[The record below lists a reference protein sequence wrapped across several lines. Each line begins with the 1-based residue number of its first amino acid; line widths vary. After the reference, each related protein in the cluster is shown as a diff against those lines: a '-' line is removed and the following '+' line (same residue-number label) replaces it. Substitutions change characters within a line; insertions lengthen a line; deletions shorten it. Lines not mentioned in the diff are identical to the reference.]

1 MKRHHRLAVCAA
13 VGLFAGCAAIEIDVD
28 VYKGPLAHEE
38 EIQLRQFAATAIA
51 AKPLLVT
58 LRNELEVAKRRDTLG
73 KPTFEQDVQR
83 RGGSLDAFV
92 GGDVTFQSWLAKFV
106 NGATFYYEDMGD
118 AEVSKARRHVEEADR
133 LQKIV
138 LMTKEDLKFAGRI
151 EAVRTSFDSDQNAL
165 RWKLADAYMQITCG
179 ASEVK
184 KCTEAGK
191 PPYRSVSRLW
201 PACKDNNVKLECP
214 DEGGSNAGYGFLGNR
229 KNAEAHAKVLF
240 GKYDPGKNEDA
251 AFVDRLV
258 ELSQAFL
265 GMRVAMHGML
275 VHSLNAL
282 ELSQPGS
289 LEQIYI
295 AKLVAGATQPRML
308 ACYTSHQASA
318 SAPQVATLSSGFI
331 ESMRGSSQLPSGL
344 FRSTVPGTAAIK
356 WNPIQY
362 ATATEAIERTGPRF
376 PKELAVFLRATD
388 ATLMQLDQSRTG
400 TGASA
405 LAGCT
410 AVSADP
416 VQPDGPPHLPKVSEF
431 DHVGRPHSLDYGLAR
446 GPTDDVLRQTWVEYM
461 ERTLLTL
468 TSTEAKTASG
478 FDRARLPD
486 GIETLTR
493 NFEHALDDKE
503 EEPKLR
509 AEKITKARERLEE
522 TLIFFAE
529 RLLFVANNITRST
542 LEADLGQEA
551 GSGWVQVG
559 HGSGVA
565 AGKANRDQ
573 ERDAGIAA
581 RVAVLETLGNTLVL
595 HANDLR
601 RRQRHN
607 QQLVDGRAAEQ
618 AAVARAYAPGA
629 ANSFDALLLQARAD
643 LKERTKAAEKA
654 APAVTAASA
663 AAAGLDAKLT
673 AALATTL
680 STQRLLEQRKT
691 DLAPLEG
698 FVRTTVPSKSRAGL
712 YRSDKPQEEDT
723 DAADL
728 AAFIKQELD
737 PAANTTAVQVLDKV
751 STWLEIQAS
760 GPGADTPRL
769 KRIGAARALLGK
781 QREALEAAASRAQ
794 KPDAVAA
801 AVRDVVLRWA
811 RDATGELATLEA
823 NAKAAAK
830 NESDLKEKSVDAAT
844 TQAAAKTR
852 ADKSTAAK
860 SRFDGIVPVLEE
872 QRDAVVREGEKV
884 HAADPRSIVLLLRQS
899 LATRKAGGKD
909 TGDKATALDE
919 AIKYVADFNPPDWLQ
934 VKDAK
939 NRVEVLDQVIAT
951 LQHQRINALAQ
962 GHAAEAKNV
971 SIALNVAYQTRANA
985 AYLRPS
991 SDYLKNVY
999 SATTLQDGTP
1009 AEDRNML
1016 REWTRNLG
1024 RTFNPP
1030 TFDVATAQA
1039 KEKVERL
1046 YWQNINSVKLNGGGS
1061 VNYVLAKDD
1070 IGNWYVKAY
1079 STDPSSIFKSAQGLA
1094 LFNTGGRLGV
1104 NLLRRTELQRRLDD
1118 KNTSEADKLRIDK
1131 ELSSNSPDANAALLK
1146 VRDRYRARYVV
1157 AADTASEALLQANQA
1172 LPEELRTAAGKDA
1185 TLTDVNAEALL
1196 KRLQAVQ
1203 AAELDG
1209 SSKALTAARALAAD
1223 DPTRLVKLE
1232 AAITNGAAAL
1242 RRFRQVAFTDV
1253 SSNESV
1259 SANAVQRAAAASLV
1273 QRKVMEKLNS
1283 TIAPYRA
1290 ALGTYEQA
1298 LINVGDVA
1306 AAGP

>member
-1 MKRHHRLAVCAA
+1 
-13 VGLFAGCAAIEIDVD
+13 
-28 VYKGPLAHEE
+28 
-38 EIQLRQFAATAIA
+38 
-51 AKPLLVT
+51 
-58 LRNELEVAKRRDTLG
+58 
-73 KPTFEQDVQR
+73 
-83 RGGSLDAFV
+83 
-92 GGDVTFQSWLAKFV
+92 
-106 NGATFYYEDMGD
+106 
-118 AEVSKARRHVEEADR
+118 
-133 LQKIV
+133 
-138 LMTKEDLKFAGRI
+138 
-151 EAVRTSFDSDQNAL
+151 
-165 RWKLADAYMQITCG
+165 
-179 ASEVK
+179 
-184 KCTEAGK
+184 
-191 PPYRSVSRLW
+191 
-201 PACKDNNVKLECP
+201 
-214 DEGGSNAGYGFLGNR
+214 
-229 KNAEAHAKVLF
+229 
-240 GKYDPGKNEDA
+240 
-251 AFVDRLV
+251 
-258 ELSQAFL
+258 
-265 GMRVAMHGML
+265 
-275 VHSLNAL
+275 
-282 ELSQPGS
+282 
-289 LEQIYI
+289 
-295 AKLVAGATQPRML
+295 
-308 ACYTSHQASA
+308 
-318 SAPQVATLSSGFI
+318 
-331 ESMRGSSQLPSGL
+331 
-344 FRSTVPGTAAIK
+344 
-356 WNPIQY
+356 
-362 ATATEAIERTGPRF
+362 
-376 PKELAVFLRATD
+376 
-388 ATLMQLDQSRTG
+388 
-400 TGASA
+400 
-405 LAGCT
+405 
-410 AVSADP
+410 
-416 VQPDGPPHLPKVSEF
+416 
-431 DHVGRPHSLDYGLAR
+431 VGRPHSLDYGLAR
-446 GPTDDVLRQTWVEYM
+446 GPADQIERRTWLEYM
-461 ERTLLTL
+461 ERILFSL
-468 TSTEAKTASG
+468 TSTEGQTTSG

-493 NFEHALDDKE
+493 NFEHALDDKD

-551 GSGWVQVG
+551 GSGWVKVG
-559 HGSGVA
+559 HDAGVA
-565 AGKANRDQ
+565 ARKANRDQ

-1232 AAITNGAAAL
+1232 AAITNGATAL